1 MLSQST
7 FNTYVAKMR
16 QLNTTAAEQMQKYI
30 DRFGFDNM
38 TAVVNY
44 AHEVATQY
52 GEASGELASLMYDML
67 AEDQGANV
75 PPAVPAQ
82 TATYSE
88 TWGAVQGSYNESEE
102 KVPDAVGRLV
112 KQTGADTMKQNAA
125 RDHAEMAFVP
135 VGDTCAFC
143 IMLASRG
150 WERVGKNAKSH
161 AAHIHPNCDCQY
173 IVRFSPNEGVEGYD
187 ENRYKKIYYDA
198 DPEGNWKDKLNA
210 IRRSQY
216 AEQETV
222 KIPEFKPA
230 KNIAEAEEFAKQ
242 FIQGGNYSSV
252 DYAGIDLE
260 YANEF
265 NRAMNDVLSQYEPR
279 YKLQNIKPMN
289 MRSAKFKGSTADAAY
304 QWGSN
309 DLFYN
314 KGYFK
319 SAKELAKHRKQYND
333 LLDQVLP
340 HADELIKKYSSDS
353 GFVARKQ
360 SNYLQALK
368 ASGRTNVGATDPYKT
383 MVHELGHYLDDT
395 VFRHEMKQSGFDL
408 GTSFEKFAKNIS
420 AYSTESKQEYVAESF
435 LSYMTGEKEILDP
448 ELIKVFERA
457 KK

>member
-7 FNTYVAKMR
+7 FNAYVAKMR

-38 TAVVNY
+38 TAIVNY

-210 IRRSQY
+210 IRREQY
-216 AEQETV
+216 AARTGRQVDDVSKLLNRDGVQITFDGAIAEKEKYEKARRIITDLCHTYDTRLQTVTTGAEKAAGDVDISGSRMRLNTSQETTV
-222 KIPEFKPA
+222 FH
-230 KNIAEAEEFAKQ
+230 EFAHTLANSKADKYGLTHDADFWKEIRKINREYHRDVDAKQ
-242 FIQGGNYSSV
+242 DVRRWISGYEHSSRDIDEFMCEAFAHAKARELGMEIPSKYGKDFTYS
-252 DYAGIDLE
+252 
-260 YANEF
+260 
-265 NRAMNDVLSQYEPR
+265 
-279 YKLQNIKPMN
+279 K
-289 MRSAKFKGSTADAAY
+289 
-304 QWGSN
+304 
-309 DLFYN
+309 
-314 KGYFK
+314 
-319 SAKELAKHRKQYND
+319 
-333 LLDQVLP
+333 QVL
-340 HADELIKKYSSDS
+340 AVINKYFGKK
-353 GFVARKQ
+353 
-360 SNYLQALK
+360 
-368 ASGRTNVGATDPYKT
+368 
-383 MVHELGHYLDDT
+383 
-395 VFRHEMKQSGFDL
+395 
-408 GTSFEKFAKNIS
+408 
-420 AYSTESKQEYVAESF
+420 
-435 LSYMTGEKEILDP
+435 
-448 ELIKVFERA
+448 
-457 KK
+457 

>member
-1 MLSQST
+1 MLNQST
-7 FNTYVAKMR
+7 FNAYVAKMR

-30 DRFGFDNM
+30 DSFGLDNM

-210 IRRSQY
+210 IRRMQY
-216 AEQETV
+216 AQEKNSAIIFDDKILNNSKFDSARSLIEDLTKEYKSRLEKVTIGAEKAAGDVQISGSVMRLNTGQDATV
-222 KIPEFKPA
+222 LH
-230 KNIAEAEEFAKQ
+230 EFAHTLANSNADKYGLTDDKE
-242 FIQGGNYSSV
+242 FWKEIRKVMRDYHKDV
-252 DYAGIDLE
+252 DATQNVNRWISTYEHSKRDVD
-260 YANEF
+260 EF
-265 NRAMNDVLSQYEPR
+265 MTEAFAH
-279 YKLQNIKPMN
+279 
-289 MRSAKFKGSTADAAY
+289 AK
-304 QWGSN
+304 
-309 DLFYN
+309 
-314 KGYFK
+314 
-319 SAKELAKHRKQYND
+319 AKELGLQLPGKYGND
-333 LLDQVLP
+333 YTYSNKVL
-340 HADELIKKYSSDS
+340 AIINKYFKK
-353 GFVARKQ
+353 
-360 SNYLQALK
+360 
-368 ASGRTNVGATDPYKT
+368 
-383 MVHELGHYLDDT
+383 
-395 VFRHEMKQSGFDL
+395 
-408 GTSFEKFAKNIS
+408 
-420 AYSTESKQEYVAESF
+420 
-435 LSYMTGEKEILDP
+435 
-448 ELIKVFERA
+448 
-457 KK
+457 